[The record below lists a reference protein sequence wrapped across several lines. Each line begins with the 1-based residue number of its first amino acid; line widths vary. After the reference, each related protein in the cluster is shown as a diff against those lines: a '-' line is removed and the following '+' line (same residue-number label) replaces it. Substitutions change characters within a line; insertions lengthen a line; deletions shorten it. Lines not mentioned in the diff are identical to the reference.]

1 VNNLVPLPYSRV
13 AVQHVEMDL
22 DEAAISTFLHD
33 KEAWFETDYVVF
45 RRGPDCAIVKIQK
58 TTPTNSFCRITN
70 VEILSRPDGTRWI
83 DDDAVDTGNPS
94 ALAEKARASGIGVS
108 ETLVVNGLYE
118 HVNFIHR
125 PQPVVIEVFDLSP
138 PEPPRLL
145 DMARRV
151 LAHRDFPAIVV
162 KAHVQSIPAL
172 ARDVLPKL
180 MKPLLFPC
188 GISQLKRTTAAFYLD
203 ERPPRRDWVLIGC
216 ARSAQ
221 IHRHVYGEDCPRI
234 ELCPKHLFG
243 ARGGLALMRCC
254 MVEKRVELAGRVAFV
269 PWGAE
274 LSLIEEALRAL
285 LDLAEQV

>member
-1 VNNLVPLPYSRV
+1 MNNLVPLPYSRV
-13 AVQHVEMDL
+13 AVQHVETEL
-22 DEAAISTFLHD
+22 DDDAITTFLHN

-45 RRGPDCAIVKIQK
+45 RRGRDCAVVKIEK
-58 TTPTNSFCRITN
+58 TTPTNSFCRITS
-70 VEILSRPDGTRWI
+70 VEVLSRKVCTRWI
-83 DDDAVDTGNPS
+83 DDAAVDTGNPS
-94 ALAEKARASGIGVS
+94 ALAEKARTSGVDVS

-125 PQPVVIEVFDLSP
+125 PQPLVIDVFDLSP

-162 KAHVQSIPAL
+162 NAHVQSIPAL
-172 ARDVLPKL
+172 ARDVT
-180 MKPLLFPC
+180 KPLLFPC
-188 GISQLKRTTAAFYLD
+188 GISELKRTTAAFYLD
-203 ERPPRRDWVLIGC
+203 ERPSRQDWVLVGC
-216 ARSAQ
+216 TRSQQ
-221 IHRHVYGEDCPRI
+221 IHRHFYGDDCPRI
-234 ELCPKHLFG
+234 ELCPKHLFD

-254 MVEKRVELAGRVAFV
+254 MVEKRVELSGRVAFV

-285 LDLAEQV
+285 LDLATVVA